1 MIPGDI
7 VKVTKS
13 SPPWDGSEGLFLGD
27 DEGVACVLWYG
38 NQNLTLHWHYE
49 NLELKE
55 PQEIDGT
62 INEDF
67 RSFLLKFQYS
77 IQTGFIGMTKRS

>member
-27 DEGVACVLWYG
+27 DGGLACVLWYG

-55 PQEIDGT
+55 PQEIDKDLFEGFREFLFH
-62 INEDF
+62 IKYLLHHDF
-67 RSFLLKFQYS
+67 IRMK
-77 IQTGFIGMTKRS
+77 